1 MNNGG
6 GLKFLAALPFAMVLF
21 IAPAFAYLDPGT
33 GSLVIQV
40 VIAAVASIAFAMKI
54 FWKKIK
60 LYLDGF
66 FGKSSGGQ
74 DGKK

>member
-1 MNNGG
+1 MNSVV
-6 GLKFLAALPFAMVLF
+6 KILAALPLAMALF
-21 IAPAFAYLDPGT
+21 MSPALAYLDPGA

-40 VIAAVASIAFAMKI
+40 VIAAIASIAFAMKI